1 MKGAEKMR
9 NPYEVLGIRE
19 GASDAEVKKAYR
31 ELVKKYH
38 PDKYRDNPLSELA
51 EEKLAEINQAY
62 DAITGGSPNGRRQNG
77 YNSDNKSY
85 SGIYSQVRSYVNTRK
100 FDEAEEI
107 LDRNNDGS
115 GNWYYFK
122 GLVFLGRGW
131 YERGV
136 SYLQRAVA
144 MEPNN
149 FEFRQALN
157 RASAKSRN
165 YSQNPYNRN
174 AAQGDNC
181 MDNLCQV
188 CACMYC
194 ADCFCNCC

>member
-1 MKGAEKMR
+1 MR
-9 NPYEVLGIRE
+9 NPYEVLGIKE
-19 GASDAEVKKAYR
+19 GASEAEIKKAYR
-31 ELVKKYH
+31 DLVKKYH
-38 PDKYRDNPLSELA
+38 PDKYRDNPLSGLA
-51 EEKLAEINQAY
+51 EDKLREINEAY
-62 DAITGGSPNGRRQNG
+62 DTLAGGSPNGRQQNG
-77 YNSDNKSY
+77 YSSENTSY
-85 SGIYSQVRSYVNTRK
+85 TGIYAQVRSNVASRK

-107 LDRNNDGS
+107 LDRNNDGT
-115 GNWYYFK
+115 GTWYYFK

-157 RASAKSRN
+157 RASSKSRN
-165 YSQNPYNRN
+165 YKQNPYNRSM
-174 AAQGDNC
+174 AQGDNC
-181 MDNLCQV
+181 MDNICQI